1 MKGTRLGASDKTMIS
16 FIALGL
22 FRVPHMPARRSAPRA
37 NTLDEEGEVVL
48 LVHVVESVV
57 EVIAIGVITTTAD
70 EDFHRGLRC

>member
-1 MKGTRLGASDKTMIS
+1 
-16 FIALGL
+16 
-22 FRVPHMPARRSAPRA
+22 
-37 NTLDEEGEVVL
+37 